1 MQAQATDVLFTQEPR
16 RYHFKGKAYRSVTD
30 RIKAVG
36 FGPDFSM
43 VDPITLQRAC
53 DRGNAVDLAL
63 TYHYEG
69 DLDPKSIDKQIVGYL
84 DGAFMFDR
92 ECPGKVVA
100 VHPRVADE
108 GLGVAGTLD
117 IVRFIRG
124 MRSVVDWKTG
134 VDNPLQTWMYQ
145 ILWNLAHPKALCYH
159 RYGLRL
165 KANGKYVL
173 QEHND
178 PDDGPA
184 AMAIIRN
191 DKAAIERWR
200 PKYGHKLIT
209 GEN

>member
-1 MQAQATDVLFTQEPR
+1 
-16 RYHFKGKAYRSVTD
+16 
-30 RIKAVG
+30 
-36 FGPDFSM
+36 M
-43 VDPITLQRAC
+43 VDPITLQYAC

-69 DLDPKSIDKQIVGYL
+69 DLDQQSVDPKIAGYL
-84 DGAFMFDR
+84 EGAFMFDR

-100 VHPRVADE
+100 VHPRVVDE
-108 GLGVAGTLD
+108 GLGIAGTID

-124 MRSVVDWKTG
+124 QRAIVDWKTG
-134 VDNPLQTWMYQ
+134 VDNPLQTWMYMV
-145 ILWNLAHPKALCYH
+145 LWNLRNPRTLAYQ

-165 KANGKYVL
+165 KKNGKYVL

-184 AMAIIRN
+184 AMAIIR
-191 DKAAIERWR
+191 DDVPAIERFR
-200 PKYGHKLIT
+200 PKYGHKLIN